1 MFYYLVTRVCSH
13 TFQVTHQTFAIHC
26 KIHGATDLQQQ
37 RLPEASVHDIEVSKQ
52 KNKIKFRSKVITH
65 PMHGLQ
71 QA

>member
-13 TFQVTHQTFAIHC
+13 TFQVTHQTFAIYC
-26 KIHGATDLQQQ
+26 KIRGATDLQQQ
-37 RLPEASVHDIEVSKQ
+37 RLPEVSVHDIEVSKQ